1 MRKKMPERAE
11 TAVAASPES
20 RQSVKKSIRISG
32 RLRDEITLVSWSCR
46 RSAFLWE
53 DVIGPLRRDWYDG
66 DGAMISKKSC
76 CFGTGRFKRVLMNEI
91 RTLRIALFRASVGT
105 GDFSRRGRS
114 KSHT

>member
-1 MRKKMPERAE
+1 MRKNMPERAE

-66 DGAMISKKSC
+66 DGAMISKKPWLLWDRPIQECPDERNKNTS
-76 CFGTGRFKRVLMNEI
+76 
-91 RTLRIALFRASVGT
+91 IALFRAGVGT
-105 GDFSRRGRS
+105 GDFDRR
-114 KSHT
+114 